1 MNTLNNIIM
10 KKAALFFIALFF
22 SFVSFSQAK
31 YQPNV
36 VVVFAGEKNTTFD
49 ESKFPN
55 CNFYYTPEIT
65 VASTKKAKSLFGKA
79 LGAMTYERTYTGSPE
94 EFYFTKMEYAT
105 FFDKNGVISGLYK
118 SFDNVLTSSKK
129 NLYGTPNFENYNKF
143 SRDFVKKGKTT
154 KKAKKDPRKPT
165 FIFDYYGKQLPKDF
179 NVKDASGNTLSLQ
192 SLVSGSNLTL
202 LYVLYLDPKID
213 LNKGLES
220 GANKKGKEYLKD
232 VYNTT
237 KGINGLGLLENFES
251 EFFGHRVTW

>member
-1 MNTLNNIIM
+1 M
-10 KKAALFFIALFF
+10 KKSIFFLIVFFF

-31 YQPNV
+31 YQPKV
-36 VVVFAGEKNTTFD
+36 VVLFAGEKNATFD

-55 CNFYYTPEIT
+55 CNFYYTPGIK
-65 VASTKKAKSLFGKA
+65 VAETKKAKSLLGKA
-79 LGAMTYERTYTGSPE
+79 LGAISYERTYTGSPE

-118 SFDNVLTSSKK
+118 TFDNILTSSKR

-143 SRDFVKKGKTT
+143 SRNFVKKGKTT
-154 KKAKKDPRKPT
+154 KKAKKDPRKPK
-165 FIFDYYGKQLPKDF
+165 FIFDYYGRQLPKDF
-179 NVKDASGNTLSLQ
+179 DVEDASGKKHSLKN
-192 SLVSGSNLTL
+192 LVSGNDLTL

-213 LNKGLES
+213 FNKGLES

-232 VYNTT
+232 VYSST
-237 KGINGLGLLENFES
+237 KGIIGLGLLEDFEG